1 VARKKASRRAK
12 EIVTKSPRRKAGTAM
27 ARLGPMRILISWP
40 MSRPSSARPK
50 SKTKSFTDFSKKMV
64 R

>member
-1 VARKKASRRAK
+1 MLTKKPMTNTGSA
-12 EIVTKSPRRKAGTAM
+12 I
-27 ARLGPMRILISWP
+27 ARLGPMRVRISWP

-64 R
+64 RVIFPAPSAVLL